1 MGVMNQTYTE
11 TKTNG
16 NTLRDPHTQLTVVS
30 KGLGGEDLPQ
40 GNRVGVL
47 DLLPHV
53 HQHHTLGVHQPET
66 WMHTRHSKKMTTQDS
81 FYFQRLKEN
90 TSHTKYKIL

>member
-1 MGVMNQTYTE
+1 MGVMHQTYTE

-16 NTLRDPHTQLTVVS
+16 NTLRDHLHPHTQLTVVS

-66 WMHTRHSKKMTTQDS
+66 WTHTQERHLENMTTQES
-81 FYFQRLKEN
+81 FYFQSRLRKDV
-90 TSHTKYKIL
+90 II